1 MVLALTR
8 LKVTCRQRPDFPP
21 GRRLLTDNLAALS
34 LADCE
39 LPTAWAG
46 QSAWTVLD
54 AEFHDGKRFL
64 ETWLAWRNDPHHA
77 RMLHYVGI
85 ASYEAFA
92 VSSMDTT
99 HASPKAS
106 EQHQLAQELAAQCH
120 DVEPGFRRI
129 TLEQGAVS
137 LTLCLG
143 PLDAMLA
150 QHVFQADSLYAQAPI
165 DMWSAKLM
173 ARRCKRGARFCFSTP
188 PTASSVALDDQQLR
202 SALRGAGFQ
211 LDDRKASVA
220 TVSGRFDPQW
230 NIPNSRNPV
239 RWHATGPAHCA
250 VLGAGLAGA
259 SVAHA
264 LALRG
269 WPVTVL
275 DQEATPANG
284 ASGLP
289 AGLAAPHVSADD
301 SPRSRITRS
310 GIRLMGQHANRLLK
324 SGQDWEQSGVLERQ
338 RDGTA
343 QLHRQAA
350 WVKPSRLVQAWLAQ
364 TGITFKGNTKI
375 TTLQRSD
382 GLWSLCDGF
391 GQEMGP
397 FAVVVVANAMGCTAL
412 LKSVRGTDLPDC
424 VDLLDKLSALQAI
437 HGTLSH
443 GSYAEVLQDLPATP
457 VNGNGCFIPHVPDA
471 TGEQWCVGSTFET
484 DLKAA
489 ANIWDQHASNMDRL
503 QHLLPAS
510 GRELAQTLDRGPVSQ
525 WSATRC
531 VTHDRLPLVG
541 PVGYDA
547 HSGLW
552 LCIGMGSRG
561 LSFAALCAE
570 LLVARL
576 CAEPLPMEFSLSRSL
591 DANRARRKRRIK
603 SPARPAG

>member
-1 MVLALTR
+1 MALVPTQPR
-8 LKVTCRQRPDFPP
+8 VTCRQRPDLPP

-34 LADCE
+34 LVVCE

-64 ETWLAWRNDPHHA
+64 ETWLAWRNDPHRAH
-77 RMLHYVGI
+77 MLHYVGI
-85 ASYEAFA
+85 TCYDAFS
-92 VSSMDTT
+92 VST
-99 HASPKAS
+99 
-106 EQHQLAQELAAQCH
+106 EQHQWAQELAAQCQAL
-120 DVEPGFRRI
+120 EPGFHRI

-143 PLDAMLA
+143 PLAAMLA
-150 QHVFQADSLYAQAPI
+150 QHVFQADTLYAQAPI
-165 DMWSAKLM
+165 DKWTAQLM
-173 ARRCKRGARFCFSTP
+173 ARRCKRGARFFFSTP
-188 PTASSVALDDQQLR
+188 TTASAAALDDRQLR
-202 SALRGAGFQ
+202 ASLRGAGFKP
-211 LDDRKASVA
+211 DDPVANVA

-230 NIPNSRNPV
+230 EIPNSRTPA
-239 RWHATGPAHCA
+239 RWRAPDPARCA

-269 WPVTVL
+269 WQVTVL
-275 DQEATPANG
+275 DQEAAPASG

-310 GIRLMGQHANRLLK
+310 GIRLMAQHAKRLLK
-324 SGQDWEQSGVLERQ
+324 SGQDWEQSGVVERHL
-338 RDGTA
+338 DGTA
-343 QLHRQAA
+343 QLHPQAA
-350 WVKPSRLVQAWLAQ
+350 WVKPYRLVQAWLAQ
-364 TGITFKGNTKI
+364 TGIAFAGNTKV
-375 TTLQRSD
+375 TTLQRSN
-382 GLWSLCDGF
+382 GLWSLCDES
-391 GQEMGP
+391 GQEIGP
-397 FAVVVVANAMGCTAL
+397 FEVVIVANAMGCTTL
-412 LKSVRGTDLPDC
+412 LKSVRGTGLPDC
-424 VDLLDKLSALQAI
+424 ADLLDKLSALQAI

-443 GSYAEVLQDLPATP
+443 GSYAEALPDLPDRP
-457 VNGNGCFIPHVPDA
+457 INGNGCFIPHVPDA
-471 TGEQWCVGSTFET
+471 AGEQWCVGSTFEV

-489 ANIWDQHASNMDRL
+489 ADIWAQHASNMDRL
-503 QHLLPAS
+503 QRLLPAV
-510 GRELAQTLDRGPVSQ
+510 GRELAEMLDRGPVSQ

-541 PVGYDA
+541 PVGHDQ

-576 CAEPLPMEFSLSRSL
+576 CAEPLPIELSLSRSL
-591 DANRARRKRRIK
+591 DANRVRRKRRVK
-603 SPARPAG
+603 PPA